1 MPIHKVTNFLS
12 EISFF
17 FKKSDANNA
26 MYTIMNVI
34 KGVIMTEKKL
44 FGITSKLQNTD
55 ITDGQRAERAIRY
68 GGQ

>member
-1 MPIHKVTNFLS
+1 
-12 EISFF
+12 
-17 FKKSDANNA
+17 
-26 MYTIMNVI
+26 MNVI